1 MKKVFLLIL
10 FVGICFADISS
21 ASERRFM
28 SIGTGGITGVYYPSG
43 GAICRLINRGRKT
56 HGIRC
61 SVESTGGSIYNLN
74 AIKAKEL
81 DIGFAQAD
89 WVYHAANGTSIFKQ
103 IGKQEELRTV
113 LRLHMEAFTV
123 VARKDAN
130 IKTFADLKGKRVSIG
145 NPGSGQRA
153 TMQALMK
160 QKGWTKRDFKLVAA
174 LKASEQSQAL
184 CDNKIDAMVY
194 TVGHPSGS
202 IQEATSTCE
211 TNIVEVADEDVDNL
225 IKEMPYYEYTIIPG
239 GMYSKDA
246 KEDIKTLGMRA
257 EVVSSSEVDEEI
269 VYNMVKA
276 VFDNFSNFKTLHPVF
291 STLTPEE
298 MIPEA
303 DEIPVHKGAL
313 KYYDEKGWLKKKLDK
328 ELVEE
333 KSEPK
338 VIKIGDDGK
347 EAPVEIKGE

>member
-1 MKKVFLLIL
+1 MKKIFLLALVAVVCI
-10 FVGICFADISS
+10 ADISS
-21 ASERRFM
+21 AAERRFM

-43 GAICRLINRGRKT
+43 GAICRLINRGRRT

-74 AIKAKEL
+74 AIKGKEL

-89 WVYHAANGTSIFKQ
+89 WVYHATHGTSIFKKQ
-103 IGKQEELRTV
+103 GKQENLRSI
-113 LRLHMEAFTV
+113 LQLHTEAFTV

-130 IKTFADLKGKRVSIG
+130 IKSFADLQGKRVSIG

-194 TVGHPSGS
+194 AVGHPSGS
-202 IQEATSTCE
+202 IQEAATTCE
-211 TNIVEVADEDVDNL
+211 TNLVSVADEDVDKL
-225 IKEMPYYEYTIIPG
+225 IAEMPYYEYTIIPG
-239 GMYSKDA
+239 GMYSKDGG
-246 KEDIKTLGMRA
+246 DIKTLGMKA
-257 EVVSSSEVDEEI
+257 VVVSAANVDEDV
-269 VYNMVKA
+269 VYTMVKA
-276 VFDNFSNFKTLHPVF
+276 VFDNFNNFKTLHPVF
-291 STLTPEE
+291 STLKPET

-303 DEIPVHKGAL
+303 DETPIHRGAL
-313 KYYDEKGWLKKKLDK
+313 KYYNEKGWMKAKAKTAVK
-328 ELVEE
+328 ESSIKE
-333 KSEPK
+333 KAVPTETK
-338 VIKIGDDGK
+338 VIKV
-347 EAPVEIKGE
+347 VEDKK